1 MDSSGFHPDGKVF
14 ENPKE
19 LWKSVEGDKEKSWYA
34 PAVEYW
40 DKQPAS
46 YDGVLAGLGHLN
58 GDDIAD
64 SRKFL
69 RKVFHE
75 QLQDAESTGKR
86 LIAVDCGAGVGRVSE
101 QLLLHHCT
109 EVDLLEPSKHL
120 LDTAQR
126 NLTSAGP
133 KAFPAAHRAVQFLH
147 TGLQGWNPEPQRYD
161 LIWFQWALLYL
172 TDDDLLALLERC
184 KSGLKPGGILVIK
197 ENVCE
202 RGFIVDP
209 EDSSVTRSDAYLL
222 DLLERA
228 GYTLRGSALQRNF
241 PKGLFK
247 VRMYAAQ
254 PKVQTS

>member
-1 MDSSGFHPDGKVF
+1 MDCTGFHPEGKVF

-19 LWKSVEGDKEKSWYA
+19 LWKTVEDDKEKTWYA

-64 SRKFL
+64 SRKFI
-69 RKVFHE
+69 RKVFDQ
-75 QLQDAESTGKR
+75 QLQAAESTGRR
-86 LIAVDCGAGVGRVSE
+86 LVAADCGAGVGRVTE
-101 QLLLHHCT
+101 QLLLHHCA
-109 EVDLLEPSKHL
+109 EVDLVEPSKHL
-120 LDTAQR
+120 LETAQR
-126 NLTSAGP
+126 NLTSAAP
-133 KAFPAAHRAVQFLH
+133 KAYPAGHRAAAFLH

-161 LIWFQWALLYL
+161 LIWIQWALLYL

-184 KSGLKPGGILVIK
+184 KGGLKPGGLMIFK

-202 RGFIVDP
+202 NGFVVDP

-222 DLLERA
+222 DLLKRA

-254 PKVQTS
+254 PKE